1 MSSHARLK
9 GIWARER
16 GLGRDMELRGEIK
29 TVIFRSDDTGYTVLD
44 MKVEDSMFTVVGIFP
59 PVSEGQNIRVE
70 GKFQTKTVYGRQFF
84 ADKVYVSAPSRIDGI
99 RRFLG
104 SGLIHGLGPVTAEA
118 IVDRFGVNSLEMMK
132 HPMELSK
139 VRGIS
144 LRRATEFG
152 MEYSKIMRMQDS
164 IVFLQELGISIN
176 LALKIYRVYD
186 EKTEEFIRKNP
197 YMLVDDIDG
206 VGFATADRI
215 AGELGIARDSDYRIT
230 AGIIHVLKEAS
241 SRHGHN
247 YLPQNELLNAVFD
260 LLKLDCDDPDQRI
273 RDNVE
278 DMVLFGDLVRYD
290 TGEHVAVVLKANY
303 KTEESI
309 ARRLI
314 MLQSRADDFRVDVTD
329 AVHAFEAEAGFS
341 LHPKQIEAVKDA
353 VENGVQIVTGGPGT
367 GKTTI
372 VKCILHLFKNL
383 GQRVVLCA
391 PTGRAAKRLSEA
403 TGEDARTIHRLL
415 DLDYKDGQ
423 GCFTYNDQTRLPADV
438 IIVDEMSMVDEY
450 VFNSLVKAINNGAR
464 LVLVGDKD
472 QLASVGAGNV
482 LGDLIASGKFPVSY
496 LTQIYRQSEDSHII
510 PNAHK
515 INNGEMPLMDNK
527 SKDFFFEEKASA
539 EEIARTTIDLVTKRL
554 PKYLGVRPDE
564 IQVLCPMKRGSAGIY
579 VLNRHLQ
586 AVLNPPSKEK
596 KEFRCGEFV
605 FREGDKVMQMQ
616 NNYQQEWTQTVGF
629 KVERGL
635 GVYNGDIGVIES
647 INMHIMQFIVRF
659 EDDKVAIYQY
669 EDAEQLA
676 LAYAVTIHKSQG
688 SEFDAVVIALDANY
702 MLQSRNLL
710 YTAVTRA
717 KKLVV
722 IAGSRATVG
731 RMVKNNETAR
741 RYSLLVNLINDELC
755 GVHRQ

>member
-1 MSSHARLK
+1 
-9 GIWARER
+9 
-16 GLGRDMELRGEIK
+16 MELRGEIK

-84 ADKVYVSAPSRIDGI
+84 ADKVYVSQPSRIDGI

-247 YLPQNELLNAVFD
+247 YLPQNELLSAVFD

-515 INNGEMPLMDNK
+515 INNGEMPIMDNK

>member
-1 MSSHARLK
+1 
-9 GIWARER
+9 
-16 GLGRDMELRGEIK
+16 
-29 TVIFRSDDTGYTVLD
+29 
-44 MKVEDSMFTVVGIFP
+44 
-59 PVSEGQNIRVE
+59 
-70 GKFQTKTVYGRQFF
+70 
-84 ADKVYVSAPSRIDGI
+84 
-99 RRFLG
+99 
-104 SGLIHGLGPVTAEA
+104 
-118 IVDRFGVNSLEMMK
+118 
-132 HPMELSK
+132 
-139 VRGIS
+139 
-144 LRRATEFG
+144 
-152 MEYSKIMRMQDS
+152 
-164 IVFLQELGISIN
+164 
-176 LALKIYRVYD
+176 
-186 EKTEEFIRKNP
+186 
-197 YMLVDDIDG
+197 
-206 VGFATADRI
+206 
-215 AGELGIARDSDYRIT
+215 
-230 AGIIHVLKEAS
+230 
-241 SRHGHN
+241 
-247 YLPQNELLNAVFD
+247 
-260 LLKLDCDDPDQRI
+260 
-273 RDNVE
+273 
-278 DMVLFGDLVRYD
+278 
-290 TGEHVAVVLKANY
+290 
-303 KTEESI
+303 
-309 ARRLI
+309 
-314 MLQSRADDFRVDVTD
+314 
-329 AVHAFEAEAGFS
+329 
-341 LHPKQIEAVKDA
+341 
-353 VENGVQIVTGGPGT
+353 
-367 GKTTI
+367 
-372 VKCILHLFKNL
+372 
-383 GQRVVLCA
+383 
-391 PTGRAAKRLSEA
+391 
-403 TGEDARTIHRLL
+403 
-415 DLDYKDGQ
+415 
-423 GCFTYNDQTRLPADV
+423 
-438 IIVDEMSMVDEY
+438 

-515 INNGEMPLMDNK
+515 INNGEMPVMDNK

-579 VLNRHLQ
+579 ILNRHLQ
-586 AVLNPPSKEK
+586 SVLNPPSKEK

-647 INMHIMQFIVRF
+647 INMQIMQFIVRF

-722 IAGSRATVG
+722 IAGSKNTVA

-741 RYSLLVNLINDELC
+741 RYSLLVNLIDDEVN
-755 GVHRQ
+755 GVHR

>member
-1 MSSHARLK
+1 
-9 GIWARER
+9 
-16 GLGRDMELRGEIK
+16 MELRGEIK

-99 RRFLG
+99 KRFLG

-118 IVDRFGVNSLEMMK
+118 IVERFGVNSLEMMK

-186 EKTEEFIRKNP
+186 EKTEDFIRKNP

-247 YLPQNELLNAVFD
+247 YLPQNELFSAVFE
-260 LLKLDCDDPDQRI
+260 LLRLDCDDPEQRI

-290 TGEHVAVVLKANY
+290 TGEHIAIVLKANY
-303 KTEESI
+303 RTEESI

-314 MLQSRADDFRVDVTD
+314 TLQSRADDFRVDVTD
-329 AVHAFEAEAGFS
+329 AVHAFETEAGFL
-341 LHPKQIEAVKDA
+341 LHPKQVEAVKDA

-515 INNGEMPLMDNK
+515 INNGEMPVMDNK

-579 VLNRHLQ
+579 ILNRHLQ
-586 AVLNPPSKEK
+586 SVLNPPSKEK

-647 INMHIMQFIVRF
+647 INMQIMQFIVRF

-722 IAGSRATVG
+722 IAGSKNTIA

-741 RYSLLVNLINDELC
+741 RYSLLVNLIDDEVN
-755 GVHRQ
+755 GVHR

>member
-1 MSSHARLK
+1 
-9 GIWARER
+9 
-16 GLGRDMELRGEIK
+16 MELRGEIK